1 MTLLRPGLALCIAL
15 AASTLAKAQETDFY
29 RGKTISMVIGHEP
42 GAGFDIYARALIRH
56 MPRHIPGTPTMVPQ
70 NMLGAVGLV
79 ATNWL
84 YNVAPKDGTAMATF
98 APSNLAD
105 PLLGE
110 GKGKFDVTKFTWIGN
125 MDESVALC
133 LTTRES
139 GIKTFEDMRRKE
151 TLVGASGA
159 GVAGPLSQ
167 TARAVKNLLGGNI
180 KLIQGYKG
188 SPSIRL
194 AMLKNEV
201 QGICGIPLSTVQSE
215 WQGDV
220 ASGEFIPVLQ
230 MGVERH
236 PDLKGVAH
244 AFEFVRNDDER
255 NLFDLVFGIQSLG
268 RPFGAPPDIPA
279 ARAKI
284 LRDAFDATLKDSEFL
299 AEAAKLRL
307 TIKPM
312 SGIEMEK
319 RLRAV
324 YALPSSLIEK
334 ARQAIRTD

>member
-1 MTLLRPGLALCIAL
+1 MALWRHGLALCIAL
-15 AASTLAKAQETDFY
+15 AATSGAKAQDSDFY
-29 RGKTISMVIGHEP
+29 RGKSIAMVIGHEP

-56 MPRHIPGTPTMVPQ
+56 MPRHIAGNPTMVPQ

-79 ATNWL
+79 SANWL
-84 YNVAPKDGTAMATF
+84 YSVAPKDGTAMATF
-98 APSNLAD
+98 APSSLAD
-105 PLLGE
+105 PLLGD

-133 LTTRES
+133 LTTRIS
-139 GIKTFEDMRRKE
+139 GIRTFEDMRNKE
-151 TLVGASGA
+151 TLVGASGS

-180 KLIQGYKG
+180 KVIQGYKG

-201 QGICGIPLSTVQSE
+201 HGICGIPLSTVQSE

-220 ASGEFIPVLQ
+220 DSGELIPVLQ
-230 MGVERH
+230 MGIEPH

-244 AFEFVRNDDER
+244 AFAFVKNDDDR
-255 NLFDLVFGIQSLG
+255 RLFDLVFGIQSLG

-279 ARAKI
+279 DRALI
-284 LRDAFDATLKDSEFL
+284 LRNAFDATLKDSEFL

-307 TIKPM
+307 TIKPT

-319 RLRAV
+319 KLRAV
-324 YALPSSLIEK
+324 YQLPQTLIEK
-334 ARQAIRTD
+334 ARQAVRAD